1 VARFPARRVAR
12 PLGRVAIPLRII
24 DLMIFTCNLLR
35 PPVSDALVKFLG
47 LMAQFI
53 AAVVLVSE
61 NTSPQ
66 VYVPLGVA
74 VLIFGLIEGGMGVW
88 RAW

>member
-1 VARFPARRVAR
+1 
-12 PLGRVAIPLRII
+12 
-24 DLMIFTCNLLR
+24 
-35 PPVSDALVKFLG
+35 
-47 LMAQFI
+47 MAQFI